1 MLNCLHA
8 NPLSSMR
15 IFSTALAAASLS
27 LSGCHLPAQQPATAV
42 RPSRP
47 SLVVLITVDQL
58 RPEYLDLYAE
68 QFTGG
73 FARLLRH
80 GAVYSNAFQDHA
92 ITETAPG
99 HASLLSGRFPR
110 STGIVA
116 NNAGVV
122 DPEAHLIGGA
132 RGDGASPFRF
142 RGSTLSDWLRY
153 ANPRSRSLSVSR
165 KDRGAILPLGRAK
178 GEAYWW
184 ASNGTFTTSNYYAD
198 TLPLWVQ
205 QFNARRLPQAY
216 AGKEWSLLLAP
227 SAYAEPD
234 SVAIESGGTDYIF
247 PHPFP
252 NDPALVGAA
261 FGNYPMMDDVTL
273 QMAMTGLAV
282 RGLGADP
289 NRTDLLAVSLST
301 TDAVGHRF
309 GPDSRELHD
318 QIVRLDRYLGA
329 FLDSLYRLRDS
340 SSIVIALTSDH
351 GVAPSPAPSMKSRYR
366 SVPGGVADILPA
378 VRELYRGLQ
387 AAGVDSSAY
396 LWDDGFLV
404 LEPDGFRRAKVNRDS
419 VARVFARLAASIE
432 GVAHADLMSDLARRD
447 TTKDDNA
454 RRWLHMFPPD
464 LPVAVTVTLKPFWY
478 RYAGLTATHGSPY
491 DYDAHVPIIFLG
503 PMIKP
508 GRYGEFA
515 RVVDIGPTLAAI
527 LGVRPLERLDGHV
540 LRSAMR

>member
-1 MLNCLHA
+1 
-8 NPLSSMR
+8 MR
-15 IFSTALAAASLS
+15 RLSTAVAFASIALS
-27 LSGCHLPAQQPATAV
+27 ACHLPAQQLSSPAK
-42 RPSRP
+42 P

-58 RPEYLDLYAE
+58 RPEYLDLYAK

-73 FARLLRH
+73 FARLLKG
-80 GAVYSNAFQDHA
+80 GAVYTNAFQDHA

-99 HASLLSGRFPR
+99 HAATLSGRFPR

-116 NNAGVV
+116 NNAGVA
-122 DPEAHLIGGA
+122 DPQAHLIGAHGI
-132 RGDGASPFRF
+132 GASPFRF
-142 RGSTLSDWLRY
+142 RGTTLSDWMRY
-153 ANPRSRSLSVSR
+153 ADPLSRALSVSR

-178 GEAYWW
+178 GEAYWY

-198 TLPLWVQ
+198 TLPNWVQ
-205 QFNARRLPQAY
+205 QFNARRLPQSY
-216 AGKEWSLLLAP
+216 AGRQWELLLPA
-227 SAYAEPD
+227 SAYAEAD
-234 SVAIESGGTDYIF
+234 TVAGESGGTGYVF
-247 PHPFP
+247 PHAFP
-252 NDPALVGAA
+252 KDTELTGAI

-273 QMAMTGLAV
+273 QLALQGLTA
-282 RGLGADP
+282 RELGANP
-289 NRTDLLAVSLST
+289 NRIDLLAISLST
-301 TDAVGHRF
+301 TDAVGHQF

-318 QIVRLDRYLGA
+318 QVVRLDRYLGV

-351 GVAPSPAPSMKSRYR
+351 GVAPSPDPTIKSRYR
-366 SVPGGVADILPA
+366 SEPGGVADLLPA
-378 VRELYRGLQ
+378 VRALYQGLR

-404 LEPDGFRRAKVNRDS
+404 LEPAGFARAKVNRDS
-419 VARVFARLAASIE
+419 VARAFAGMVASIA
-432 GVAHADLMSDLARRD
+432 GVARADLLSDLSARD
-447 TTKDDNA
+447 TTKDIIA

-491 DYDAHVPIIFLG
+491 DYDAHVPVIFYG
-503 PMIKP
+503 PTVKP
-508 GRYGEFA
+508 GRYSEYA

-527 LGVRPLERLDGHV
+527 IGVRPLERLDGHV